1 MLLSPAAMCSC
12 LEAFPNQRDHPNSP
26 SELPYQ
32 FQSTCSSSPPA
43 LSSRSAC
50 REHSRCVNTAP
61 ALLTPQGRSPVYNH
75 PLPAT
80 QSSPAWSEVA
90 PYPSSSACS
99 HGQSCPSYNPVP
111 CVCPARGC
119 AVLPQHLIP
128 SSLSSSS
135 ATRDSPARPTPGI
148 ARSSHHLQALGE
160 KVIKYRTCL
169 LRPQLQGGGRGAGG
183 KVWRNS

>member
-50 REHSRCVNTAP
+50 REHSRCVNTSP
-61 ALLTPQGRSPVYNH
+61 ALPAPRGHSPVYNH
-75 PLPAT
+75 PLPAI
-80 QSSPAWSEVA
+80 QPSPAWFKVA

-128 SSLSSSS
+128 HPFVPLQQQRHQGLTSPASSRNRTILSSS
-135 ATRDSPARPTPGI
+135 AGPG
-148 ARSSHHLQALGE
+148 GE
-160 KVIKYRTCL
+160 
-169 LRPQLQGGGRGAGG
+169 
-183 KVWRNS
+183 SD